1 MNAVNV
7 RMPVDG
13 TLYAGSN
20 HELALMWDPADGYS
34 DEMELQYRLEFRT
47 ECEGL
52 RFRFDHIREPVPE
65 IVALFTR
72 EPLVNSTQDMPDLE
86 PLFLNEGDLVGTKIG
101 TVTNGNAAVDF
112 GVYDDFKRAQTAQD
126 PRFYN
131 AACFYKFFSPTLA
144 DYLSARITRVDNLAP
159 GLCS

>member
-1 MNAVNV
+1 M
-7 RMPVDG
+7 
-13 TLYAGSN
+13 
-20 HELALMWDPADGYS
+20 
-34 DEMELQYRLEFRT
+34 
-47 ECEGL
+47 GL

-159 GLCS
+159 GLCA